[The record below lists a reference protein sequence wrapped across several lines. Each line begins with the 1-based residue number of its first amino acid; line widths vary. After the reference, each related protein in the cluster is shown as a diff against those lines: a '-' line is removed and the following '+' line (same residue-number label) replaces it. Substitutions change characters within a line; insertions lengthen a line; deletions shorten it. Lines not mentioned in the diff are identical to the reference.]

1 MHHLFGRGP
10 SVRPSCPSVRPSAC
24 QLTAADDDV
33 YDVAALPQPHPQ
45 THTHT
50 HTPQALKA
58 NPESAVKELKL
69 NNNYITRFGQVA
81 LTEAVDLVYEMG
93 GGNMLTVTF

>member
-1 MHHLFGRGP
+1 MLLLLHCCC
-10 SVRPSCPSVRPSAC
+10 VC
-24 QLTAADDDV
+24 TAV
-33 YDVAALPQPHPQ
+33 
-45 THTHT
+45 
-50 HTPQALKA
+50 TPQALKA